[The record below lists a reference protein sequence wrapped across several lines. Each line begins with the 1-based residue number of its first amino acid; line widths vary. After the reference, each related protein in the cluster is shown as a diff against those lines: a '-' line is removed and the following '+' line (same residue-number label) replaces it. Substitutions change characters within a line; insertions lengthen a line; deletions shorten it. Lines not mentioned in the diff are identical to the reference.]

1 MRRALAVLGVL
12 AIGGLAL
19 AGATPAVAHHRDAD
33 QTARIT
39 ALEARLTALE
49 ARVASLELS
58 AAPGPSVAPP
68 ATPTP
73 APSTGA
79 TQLVAGDLTASGVYA
94 LNGQAVGSVN
104 VRADDVTI
112 TGPGRIDFL
121 RLFGVRGF
129 RLGGGVDLGAGNET
143 PIVLRPRADGTPVR
157 DAVIEDVRIVQTGTP
172 ANGIGYSAVSTG
184 PDGPQ
189 PHDGV
194 TFRRLTVDTWG
205 VGWGGIEVWN
215 TRNLVVEDSTFVGG
229 CRAGAAICSFVSPP
243 RSDGVIVRRNTFDFR
258 AGGWWGV
265 ELADVDDAQ
274 VTDNVVLG
282 PDLAR
287 QRPFAFVEI
296 NPGSGTSDRALITR
310 NRATGIWNVINAN
323 GQGHVIADNCLDEV
337 ANFSQFGPW
346 TGPVTIER
354 NGPCA

>member
-1 MRRALAVLGVL
+1 MRRVGTLAALTLLIGLG
-12 AIGGLAL
+12 L

-39 ALEARLTALE
+39 ALEARLTSLE

-58 AAPGPSVAPP
+58 ATPGPTAAPS

-73 APSTGA
+73 APTTGV
-79 TQLVAGDLTASGVYA
+79 TQLVAGDVTAGGTYA
-94 LNGQAVGSVN
+94 LNGQAVSSVN
-104 VRADDVTI
+104 VRADGVTI
-112 TGPGRIDFL
+112 SGPGRIDFL
-121 RLFGVRGF
+121 RLYGVRGF
-129 RLGGGVDLGAGNET
+129 RLSGVDFGGGTET
-143 PIVLRPRADGTPVR
+143 PIVLRPKADGTPVR
-157 DAVIEDVRIVQTGTP
+157 DALFEDVRIVQTGSP
-172 ANGIGYSAVSTG
+172 ANGIGYSALSTG
-184 PDGPQ
+184 SDGPQ

-194 TFRRLTVDTWG
+194 TLRRLTIDTRG

-215 TRNLVVEDSTFVGG
+215 TRGLVIEDSTFVGG

-274 VTDNVVLG
+274 VIDNIVLG

-287 QRPFAFVEI
+287 QRPFAVVEI
-296 NPGSGTSDRALITR
+296 NPGSGTSDRALVAR
-310 NRATGIWNVINAN
+310 NRVTGVWNFVNAN
-323 GQGHVIADNCLDEV
+323 GQGHVITDNCLTDV
-337 ANFSQFGPW
+337 GSFSQYGPW

-354 NGPCA
+354 NGPCP

>member
-1 MRRALAVLGVL
+1 MRRVL
-12 AIGGLAL
+12 AILGVVAVVSLAL

-49 ARVASLELS
+49 VRVASLERS
-58 AAPGPSVAPP
+58 AAPSPTVVPS
-68 ATPTP
+68 ATPAP
-73 APSTGA
+73 APSTAG
-79 TQLVAGDLTASGVYA
+79 TQLVAGDVTASGAYA

-104 VRADDVTI
+104 VRADDVMI
-112 TGPGRIDFL
+112 LGPGRIDFL
-121 RLFGVRGF
+121 RLYGVRGF

-143 PIVLRPRADGTPVR
+143 PIVLRPQADGTPVR
-157 DAVIEDVRIVQTGTP
+157 DALFEDIRIIQTGSP
-172 ANGIGYSAVSTG
+172 ANGVGYSAVSTG

-194 TFRRLTVDTWG
+194 TFRRLTIDTRG

-229 CRAGAAICSFVSPP
+229 CRTGAAICSFISPP
-243 RSDGVIVRRNTFDFR
+243 RSDGVIIRRNTLDFR
-258 AGGWWGV
+258 RGGWWGV

-287 QRPFAFVEI
+287 QRPFAVIEI
-296 NPGSGTSDRALITR
+296 NPGSGTSDRALILR
-310 NRATGIWNVINAN
+310 NRVIGVWNVVNAN
-323 GQGHVIADNCLDEV
+323 GGDHVITDNCLDDV
-337 ANFSQFGPW
+337 TNLTQYGPW
-346 TGPVTIER
+346 TGPVTLAR